1 MSFSTYNTEYVQ
13 FIKNF
18 IVNSCYTRYNVLVNE
33 KTTYENTHKQLLM
46 EYKNDE
52 DIWKTIMKEN
62 HIPMKYLTF
71 LFKKTEYD
79 MPITNVNVFKQQTFL
94 EYIDSLYTKE
104 NCGDNHRQYYSQFW
118 QSYNYDYNFK
128 KKMIEKYHYAMYMNV
143 IKNYIIYIIQLYL
156 SKTLDNSKL
165 FTDKEKE
172 EIDIFLDLAVYF
184 KYSSIIDLDS
194 DDEEEEEE
202 EEDENE
208 EDYHNYDDEEYF
220 KYLRERTQY
229 KRKTI
234 EEKYNENLEKEMIM
248 LINNSLSNKK

>member
-1 MSFSTYNTEYVQ
+1 MSLTKYNSEYVQ

-18 IVNSCYTRYNVLVNE
+18 IVNKCYTRFNVLVKE
-33 KTTYENTHKQLLM
+33 KSDRWCTNYKQLLM

-79 MPITNVNVFKQQTFL
+79 MPINNVNIFKQQTFD
-94 EYIDSLYTKE
+94 EYIDGIYTKE
-104 NCGDNHRQYYSQFW
+104 TCGDNYSQYCSQFY
-118 QSYNYDYNFK
+118 SSLNNDYNFK
-128 KKMIEKYHYAMYMNV
+128 KKTIEKYHYAMYMNV

-156 SKTLDNSKL
+156 SKTLDNSSV
-165 FTDKEKE
+165 FSDKEHTE
-172 EIDIFLDLAVYF
+172 LDIFLDLSVYF
-184 KYSSIIDLDS
+184 KYSSIIGLD
-194 DDEEEEEE
+194 DDDD

-220 KYLRERTQY
+220 KYLRGRAQY

-248 LINNSLSNKK
+248 LINHSLSN